1 MTPLHVSELL
11 EVVGQGAGGA
21 EKVIR
26 HEEEQE
32 TREQET
38 RGQVTRSWGHGRG
51 GVENVRRGHMARLL
65 FYH

>member
-1 MTPLHVSELL
+1 M
-11 EVVGQGAGGA
+11 VGQGAGGA

-38 RGQVTRSWGHGRG
+38 RGQGTRSWGHGRS
-51 GVENVRRGHMARLL
+51 GVENVRIGHMARLL